1 MFFDVI
7 RKAPSSLRPVLW
19 VKETKVP
26 VINHQPG
33 SNYRQTF
40 SLVNICVVMIKMTES
55 LYQLTKPME
64 NLKEV
69 VKFIFDKK
77 YIFVNELKISL

>member
-1 MFFDVI
+1 
-7 RKAPSSLRPVLW
+7 
-19 VKETKVP
+19 
-26 VINHQPG
+26 
-33 SNYRQTF
+33 
-40 SLVNICVVMIKMTES
+40 MIKMTES